1 MLKKTKTWSVF
12 IQHIYG
18 CQNEFI
24 VSMDNSWT
32 TEFINIDY
40 CLVNSLTI
48 HWLLNSLIGCILN
61 ILALAKLFLE
71 GKGLLYNS
79 WEKKIDNLVASG
91 HDVDQLEIFAGATIN
106 CYPEHFDTAH

>member
-1 MLKKTKTWSVF
+1 M
-12 IQHIYG
+12 
-18 CQNEFI
+18 
-24 VSMDNSWT
+24 
-32 TEFINIDY
+32 
-40 CLVNSLTI
+40 
-48 HWLLNSLIGCILN
+48 
-61 ILALAKLFLE
+61 FLE